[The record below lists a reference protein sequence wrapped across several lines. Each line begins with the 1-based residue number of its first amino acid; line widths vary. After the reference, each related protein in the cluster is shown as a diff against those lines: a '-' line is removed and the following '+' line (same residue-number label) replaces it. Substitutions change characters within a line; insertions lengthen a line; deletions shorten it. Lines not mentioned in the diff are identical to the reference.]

1 LTIDIFW
8 SSAPIVELASE
19 SDRSWLL
26 AQVQRN
32 LDDADLPYVA
42 GSHSLE

>member
-1 LTIDIFW
+1 MTEVRLV
-8 SSAPIVELASE
+8 IVDDELASE

-26 AQVQRN
+26 AQVGRN
-32 LDDADLPYVA
+32 LGDADLPYVA